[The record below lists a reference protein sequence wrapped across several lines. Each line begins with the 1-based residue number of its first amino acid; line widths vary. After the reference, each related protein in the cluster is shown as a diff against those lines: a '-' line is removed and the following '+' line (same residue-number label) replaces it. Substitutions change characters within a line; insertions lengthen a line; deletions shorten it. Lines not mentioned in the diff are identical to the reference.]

1 MTLSF
6 TVSDRFREAAEAWG
20 DSRLVDEEEALETKA
35 EQALLEIEHLVS
47 GATDVEFAVDGD
59 TVRYE
64 PSEELEGFLEEQS
77 AAAGLD
83 PGELL
88 ALHVDL
94 FARVFLD
101 EERSAG
107 GHHPDD
113 PRP

>member
-6 TVSDRFREAAEAWG
+6 TVSDRFREAAAEWG
-20 DSRLVDEEEALETKA
+20 DSRLMDEEEALETKA

-47 GATDVEFAVDGD
+47 GATEVAFEVDGD

-64 PSEELEGFLEEQS
+64 PSDELAAFLESQAD
-77 AAAGLD
+77 AADLD
-83 PGELL
+83 PAGVLR
-88 ALHVDL
+88 LHVDL

-101 EERSAG
+101 EDHSSPGR
-107 GHHPDD
+107 HPDD